1 MKLYSWATIA
11 LFLPL
16 AALADSTSNA
26 AKIQVLFTPGDNIAE
41 TIVQTIRKAKQSVRV
56 QCYSFT
62 NKAIA
67 RALLEAQRHRIEVAI
82 LADQEQFEKGASFVL
97 REFKEAGLTIKLD
110 GRHSSAHNKVIL
122 VDDAGEN
129 PKIIT
134 GSFNFTQAAQK
145 YNAENVVIIH
155 DDQALAGAYRENWKR
170 HWQHAVAFE

>member
-1 MKLYSWATIA
+1 MKIRKWVTSL

-16 AALADSTSNA
+16 AALADSTTNA
-26 AKIQVLFTPGDNIAE
+26 AKVQVLFTPGDNIAE

-67 RALLEAQRHRIEVAI
+67 RALLDAQRRRIEVMV
-82 LADQEQFEKGASFVL
+82 LADQEQFEKGAAFVL
-97 REFKEAGLTIKLD
+97 REFKEAGMTIKLD
-110 GRHSSAHNKVIL
+110 RSHGAAHNKVIL
-122 VDDAGEN
+122 VDDAGEY

-145 YNAENVVIIH
+145 YNAENAVIIH
-155 DDQALAGAYRENWKR
+155 DDQRLAGAYRENWKR
-170 HWQHAVAFE
+170 HWQHAASFE